1 MRADELWAQV
11 IVPTSHLMKLSLT
24 NICRYVLN
32 RVASQWSRVIKLL
45 SEAGAKHGENRNLR
59 KVIGDRNKIFSD

>member
-1 MRADELWAQV
+1 MRTDELWAQV
-11 IVPTSHLMKLSLT
+11 IADLSLT

-45 SEAGAKHGENRNLR
+45 SEAGPSIGKQKR
-59 KVIGDRNKIFSD
+59 KGSDRRSQ